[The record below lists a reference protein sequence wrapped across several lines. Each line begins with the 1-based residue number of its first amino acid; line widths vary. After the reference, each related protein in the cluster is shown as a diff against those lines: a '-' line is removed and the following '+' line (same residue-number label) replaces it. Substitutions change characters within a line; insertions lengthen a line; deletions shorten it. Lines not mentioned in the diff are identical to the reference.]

1 MKLVYFKSLDGLR
14 TVAALMVI
22 GSHFFNLERSFNSA
36 LFYKIMKFGN
46 SGVSLFFVLSGF
58 VITRILLNSV
68 NSKSYFKTFYI
79 RRTIRIFPLYYF
91 ALICYYY
98 LPHLLSSLHQFSP
111 SFDQQFYYY
120 TYLQNF
126 ARTFNWN
133 SSGPIHFWSLA
144 VEEHFYL
151 LWPAIVWIFYRSKK
165 ERLLY
170 VSGFLLLMS
179 LVLRFYMLSEGYS
192 IDFFTFTRLD
202 QLVLGGILAILE
214 RENLLSI
221 KYKNIYISCF
231 IAGIVFFIFCSV
243 FNIFY
248 QDLFKHNALGLLY
261 FGVIALCLIYED
273 KGMGTRFLKLPFMQY
288 LGTISYGIY
297 VWHALALN
305 IVDQYFITHRILL
318 DLFLVVTVTVIISSI
333 SYWILEKPFLNLKRF
348 FSYG

>member
-1 MKLVYFKSLDGLR
+1 MQ
-14 TVAALMVI
+14 
-22 GSHFFNLERSFNSA
+22 
-36 LFYKIMKFGN
+36 FGN

-68 NSKSYFKTFYI
+68 NSSTYFKTFYV
-79 RRTIRIFPLYYF
+79 RRILRIFPLYYF

-98 LPHLLSSLHQFSP
+98 LPCLLDALFHYPSSFSLHI
-111 SFDQQFYYY
+111 YYY

-126 ARTFNWN
+126 ARTFQWE
-133 SSGPIHFWSLA
+133 SSGPLHFWSLA

-151 LWPAIVWIFYRSKK
+151 LWPAIVYVAYRFKK
-165 ERLLY
+165 GNLLY
-170 VSGFLLLMS
+170 ISGLLVFLS
-179 LVLRFYMLSEGYS
+179 LALRFYMLSKNYTIE
-192 IDFFTFTRLD
+192 FFTFTRLD

-214 RENLLSI
+214 RENLL
-221 KYKNIYISCF
+221 KAQYRNVYIASF
-231 IAGIVFFIFCSV
+231 VVGAVFFMVCILL
-243 FNIFY
+243 NDFY
-248 QDLFKHNALGLLY
+248 QDLFKHDALGLLY
-261 FGVIALCLIYED
+261 FGAIALCVIYEN
-273 KGMGTRFLKLPFMQY
+273 KGMITRFLKLPFIQY

-318 DLFLVVTVTVIISSI
+318 DFVMVIMLTVIIASV